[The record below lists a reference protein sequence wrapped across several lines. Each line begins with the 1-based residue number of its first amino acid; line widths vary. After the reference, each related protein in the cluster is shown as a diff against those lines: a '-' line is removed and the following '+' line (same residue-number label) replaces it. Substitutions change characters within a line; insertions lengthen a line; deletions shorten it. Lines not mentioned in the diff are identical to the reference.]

1 MAATPKAVF
10 NKNNNQFF
18 VTLQKNVN
26 DYFKANKVDMTG
38 NAKLYGKAAFL
49 ISSTIA
55 SYLLIMLADFPAI
68 FNVILCVVLGFLLPG
83 IGFNI
88 MHDGAHGSFS
98 KYNWVNN
105 LMGFSLNLMG
115 GNMFLWK
122 AKHNQNH
129 HTFTNIE
136 GMDDDINLEPWLR
149 VTPAQEKKWFHRFQH
164 IYWGVLYGMT
174 YILWIFV
181 LDYGK
186 YFTGKV
192 AETEFKKMA
201 TKDHLIFWF
210 SKAMYILFFIVLPI
224 LKFGVIDW
232 LIGYSIVCVVTG
244 FIIAIVFQ
252 LAHVVED
259 MKFSTPDK
267 VTGQLKL
274 EDDWAVHQLKTTAN
288 FATKSRFIRWFT
300 GGLNHQVEHHLFPR
314 ISHIHYPAIN
324 KIVIDTCKQF
334 NIPYHE
340 FPTLGSAIKSHVRYL
355 KVMGTAA

>member
-122 AKHNQNH
+122 VW
-129 HTFTNIE
+129 T
-136 GMDDDINLEPWLR
+136 M
-149 VTPAQEKKWFHRFQH
+149 
-164 IYWGVLYGMT
+164 
-174 YILWIFV
+174 IL
-181 LDYGK
+181 
-186 YFTGKV
+186 T
-192 AETEFKKMA
+192 
-201 TKDHLIFWF
+201 
-210 SKAMYILFFIVLPI
+210 
-224 LKFGVIDW
+224 
-232 LIGYSIVCVVTG
+232 
-244 FIIAIVFQ
+244 
-252 LAHVVED
+252 
-259 MKFSTPDK
+259 
-267 VTGQLKL
+267 
-274 EDDWAVHQLKTTAN
+274 
-288 FATKSRFIRWFT
+288 
-300 GGLNHQVEHHLFPR
+300 LNH
-314 ISHIHYPAIN
+314 
-324 KIVIDTCKQF
+324 
-334 NIPYHE
+334 
-340 FPTLGSAIKSHVRYL
+340 G
-355 KVMGTAA
+355 